1 MSLFD
6 IKKNADEKAAQ
17 ELAERQRQE
26 LMRKLDV
33 HPLVNLECGRDV
45 RDSYFAGIVFAS
57 LTDDET
63 VDDVERKQLLRI
75 ANSLGLS
82 EEDRELII
90 TNACSAIAEMV
101 KSAAQQVFDLLEEVA
116 VALKE
121 DAASKIFVAE
131 FVKVCAVKKFEVYL
145 VKDTLAKYVVPQ
157 SGHKMEAV
165 PFDALCR
172 VVQSGR
178 DFNRDDLLKLSD
190 WLGEDAT
197 RYLMLDVFEDDVKPI
212 LDAHR
217 TMLANRAALPE
228 KLVKIIESDD
238 TWPVEFKPADY
249 QPLFDAAGIAEA
261 DAGAFVA
268 RELLPFMKQA
278 CEVAKTKI
286 GEVKVIHDDDSWK
299 SDDDRYHGAKFE
311 TVKEFCALFRYAFFV
326 DAFVDLNGIYEK
338 YYFIGPQ
345 EGDHEYYLVSLT
357 SHEDHITFKRIGAER
372 FEGVERALCPFG
384 SFGFPDVLF
393 DRMRCGWGIYD
404 DDIKRYFARWEEL
417 FAAIEKRFV
426 VNNSQDGGTAIRG

>member
-17 ELAERQRQE
+17 ELAERQHQE

-57 LTDDET
+57 LTDDVA
-63 VDDVERKQLLRI
+63 VDDAERKLLLRI
-75 ANSLGLS
+75 CSSLGLP
-82 EEDRELII
+82 EEDCEQII
-90 TNACSAIAEMV
+90 TNASSAIAEMV

-121 DAASKIFVAE
+121 DAAFKIFVAE
-131 FVKVCAVKKFEVYL
+131 FVKVCAVKKFEVDQ
-145 VKDTLAKYVVPQ
+145 VKDMLAKYVASR
-157 SGHKMEAV
+157 SGHQMEEA

-178 DFNRDDLLKLSD
+178 EFNRDDLFKLSD

-217 TMLANRAALPE
+217 TMLANRAALPK
-228 KLVKIIESDD
+228 KLVEIIEGDA
-238 TWPVEFKPADY
+238 TWPVEFETADY

-261 DAGAFVA
+261 DAGTFVA
-268 RELLPFMKQA
+268 RELLPFMKRA

-286 GEVKVIHDDDSWK
+286 GEVEVVHDDD
-299 SDDDRYHGAKFE
+299 DDDYNGAKFE
-311 TVKEFCALFRYAFFV
+311 TVEAFRILFRYAFFV
-326 DAFVDLNGIYEK
+326 DAYLDLVKLSAN
-338 YYFIGPQ
+338 YYFCGPS
-345 EGDHEYYLVSLT
+345 EYSSHYYLPSGR
-357 SHEDHITFKRIGAER
+357 SEDFSYARREKVRMQ
-372 FEGVERALCPFG
+372 FG
-384 SFGFPDVLF
+384 IPGCCKCTL
-393 DRMRCGWGIYD
+393 DRLRCHWSIWKD
-404 DDIKRYFARWEEL
+404 DDEIEYFAQWERL
-417 FAAIEKRFV
+417 FADIENL
-426 VNNSQDGGTAIRG
+426 VNGNATSLE

>member
-17 ELAERQRQE
+17 ELAERQHQE

-33 HPLVNLECGRDV
+33 HPLVNLKCGRDV

-63 VDDVERKQLLRI
+63 VDDAERKLLLRI
-75 ANSLGLS
+75 ASSLGLS

-90 TNACSAIAEMV
+90 ANGSSAIEQTA
-101 KSAAQQVFDLLEEVA
+101 KLNPQHVFDLIEEVA
-116 VALKE
+116 FALKE
-121 DAASKIFVAE
+121 DAAFKIFVAE
-131 FVKVCAVKKFEVYL
+131 FVKVCAVKKFEVDL
-145 VKDTLAKYVVPQ
+145 VKDTLAKYVAPQ
-157 SGHKMEAV
+157 SGHKMEGG
-165 PFDALCR
+165 PFGALCR

-178 DFNRDDLLKLSD
+178 DFNRDDLLRLAD

-217 TMLANRAALPE
+217 TMMANRAALPA
-228 KLVKIIESDD
+228 KLVKVIESDE

-249 QPLFDAAGIAEA
+249 QPLFDEAGIPES
-261 DAGAFVA
+261 DAGTFVA

-286 GEVKVIHDDDSWK
+286 GEVKVVHDD
-299 SDDDRYHGAKFE
+299 DDDRYNGAKFE
-311 TVKEFCALFRYAFFV
+311 TVEEFRALFRYAFFV

-345 EGDHEYYLVSLT
+345 EHDSDYYLVSIGC
-357 SHEDHITFKRIGAER
+357 HEEHLSFKRIGPKR
-372 FEGVERALCPFG
+372 FEHVRRLLCPGLF
-384 SFGFPDVLF
+384 SDFPGALF
-393 DRMRCGWGIYD
+393 DRLRCGWGIYD
-404 DDIKRYFARWEEL
+404 DDAKRYFAQWEEL

-426 VNNSQDGGTAIRG
+426 ANNSQDGGTAIQG

>member
-1 MSLFD
+1 MNLFD

-17 ELAERQRQE
+17 ELAERQHQE

-63 VDDVERKQLLRI
+63 VDDAERKLLLRI
-75 ANSLGLS
+75 GSSLGLP

-90 TNACSAIAEMV
+90 TNASSAIAEMV
-101 KSAAQQVFDLLEEVA
+101 KSAAQQVFDLLEEVV

-121 DAASKIFVAE
+121 DAAFKIFVAE
-131 FVKVCAVKKFEVYL
+131 FVKVCAVKKFEADQ
-145 VKDTLAKYVVPQ
+145 VKDMLAKCVAPR
-157 SGHKMEAV
+157 SGHKMESV

-212 LDAHR
+212 LDVHR
-217 TMLANRAALPE
+217 TMLSNRAALPA
-228 KLVKIIESDD
+228 KLVKIIESDE

-249 QPLFDAAGIAEA
+249 QPLFDAAGIPEA
-261 DAGAFVA
+261 DAGTFVA
-268 RELLPFMKQA
+268 RELLSFMKRA

-286 GEVKVIHDDDSWK
+286 DEVKVIHDDDPWK

-345 EGDHEYYLVSLT
+345 EGDHKYYLVSLT
-357 SHEDHITFKRIGAER
+357 LHEDHITFKRIGAER

-404 DDIKRYFARWEEL
+404 DDIKRYFAQWEEL

-426 VNNSQDGGTAIRG
+426 ANNSQDGGTAIRG

>member
-17 ELAERQRQE
+17 ELAERQHQE

-57 LTDDET
+57 LADDET

-116 VALKE
+116 VALKQ
-121 DAASKIFVAE
+121 DSAFKIFVSE
-131 FVKVCAVKKFEVYL
+131 FVKVCAVKKFDVDQ
-145 VKDTLAKYVVPQ
+145 VKETLAKYVAPH
-157 SGHKMEAV
+157 SGHKMEEV

-178 DFNRDDLLKLSD
+178 DFNCDDLLKLSD

-228 KLVKIIESDD
+228 ELVKIIEGDA

-249 QPLFDAAGIAEA
+249 HPLFDAAGIV
-261 DAGAFVA
+261 DVRCFVA
-268 RELLPFMKQA
+268 QNVLPK
-278 CEVAKTKI
+278 AKAVYNKI
-286 GEVKVIHDDDSWK
+286 RAGEYKRNDLGWINGGDDYE
-299 SDDDRYHGAKFE
+299 YHGVIFE
-311 TVKEFCALFRYAFFV
+311 SVKEFRVLFRYTLFMDV
-326 DAFVDLNGIYEK
+326 
-338 YYFIGPQ
+338 
-345 EGDHEYYLVSLT
+345 YLDLT
-357 SHEDHITFKRIGAER
+357 SVSAYFYFSGPKDRDDVSYYRVCMRGEDLCYSRWRELEGRYPAGLANKTTLDRLQCSGWSPLEKD
-372 FEGVERALCPFG
+372 FE
-384 SFGFPDVLF
+384 
-393 DRMRCGWGIYD
+393 
-404 DDIKRYFARWEEL
+404 RYFAQWEEL

>member
-17 ELAERQRQE
+17 ELAERQHQE

-57 LTDDET
+57 LTDDVA
-63 VDDVERKQLLRI
+63 VDDAERKLLLRI
-75 ANSLGLS
+75 CSSLGLP
-82 EEDRELII
+82 EEDCEQII
-90 TNACSAIAEMV
+90 TNASSAIVEMV

-121 DAASKIFVAE
+121 DAAFKIFVAE
-131 FVKVCAVKKFEVYL
+131 FVKVCAAKKFEVEQ
-145 VKDTLAKYVVPQ
+145 VKDILTKYVAPR
-157 SGHKMEAV
+157 SGHKMEGV

-178 DFNRDDLLKLSD
+178 DFNRDDLLRLAD

-228 KLVKIIESDD
+228 KLVKIIEGDA

-261 DAGAFVA
+261 DAGTFVT
-268 RELLPFMKQA
+268 RELLPFMKKA
-278 CEVAKTKI
+278 CEVARGQIKKV
-286 GEVKVIHDDDSWK
+286 EV
-299 SDDDRYHGAKFE
+299 
-311 TVKEFCALFRYAFFV
+311 V
-326 DAFVDLNGIYEK
+326 DE
-338 YYFIGPQ
+338 
-345 EGDHEYYLVSLT
+345 
-357 SHEDHITFKRIGAER
+357 
-372 FEGVERALCPFG
+372 
-384 SFGFPDVLF
+384 
-393 DRMRCGWGIYD
+393 
-404 DDIKRYFARWEEL
+404 DDIWKL
-417 FAAIEKRFV
+417 VDTTIP
-426 VNNSQDGGTAIRG
+426 